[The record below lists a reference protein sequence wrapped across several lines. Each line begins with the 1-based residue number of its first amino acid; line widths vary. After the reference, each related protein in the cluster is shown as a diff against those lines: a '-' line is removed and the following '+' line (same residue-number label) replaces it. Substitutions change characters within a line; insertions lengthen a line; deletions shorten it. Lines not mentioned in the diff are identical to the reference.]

1 MSLPKYK
8 YYIRRANGSDF
19 DYYYVDTSG
28 SVTFTTSSTPTQE
41 LPHAPTDWQDQF
53 LEWARGFR
61 YYGIIR
67 ALSKTIRFTK
77 EAAKILRSEYYT
89 NGIQT
94 GLQLYIEIK
103 DPNDWSYDPY
113 YKGDLTFNGS
123 RDDFNEFPCE
133 VSESGFLQKLE
144 AHETTDYQVAVDGNA
159 SKIWVKMHTMY
170 LEFRQRWET
179 SANQVFTRYPLHI
192 VGESEGPNLY
202 LSTYQQDE
210 LGAFVNM
217 LSNNTSSSKTVNLL
231 YQYNY
236 YIDVDSGA
244 FAGGAPYRF
253 HLFFRQIEIATT
265 LEEAQYTIFKETSP
279 SNWLLPGANHTWTGA
294 YTQSIT
300 IPAGRKLLV
309 EVTMEATAGPPGDLN
324 PSEYTAMQVN
334 GSYCQLSYD
343 QATEEGYFPAL
354 YWRDVTSNL
363 INQMNGSSVTLSSAV
378 FSEYPNWVLSP
389 GDAIRNLPSSFL
401 KTNFA
406 DDFASINAKAG
417 AAFRYDA
424 DTNTAYLDKKADVFQ
439 DVEILDLGEV
449 AEFSQEPFTQEMFST
464 VKIGQANQ
472 TYDEVNGKDE
482 AHTEVTRT
490 TPLNAVPA
498 EKNMKSGYRSDPMG
512 ALMTFLNLNGKTVTD
527 ADSDNDV
534 FIFHIGSSVAG
545 TIPAGY
551 PGAGEDYYDLYIDPT
566 WSVTN
571 VYRGDVLFNIEL
583 APLVSFMRSGDYVH
597 GLMYGQDS
605 SFIEW
610 RSSAKS
616 NSAGTKMQYTIGS
629 VTYDEGAD
637 ILISDL
643 ADPLFKPMVA
653 TVKTKVP
660 VDLYSTLATNAYG
673 YVKFTWLGNEYNGF
687 IIKASQQPTTEEA
700 QQFKLLLTA
709 STDVSNLIR

>member
-1 MSLPKYK
+1 MSNPKFKWYF
-8 YYIRRANGSDF
+8 RVANGSDY
-19 DYYYVDTSG
+19 DYKYVDTSG
-28 SVTFTTSSTPTQE
+28 AVTFTTSSTPVNNIRY
-41 LPHAPTDWQDQF
+41 APEGWQDMF
-53 LEWARGFR
+53 LMWERGFQ
-61 YYGIIR
+61 YY
-67 ALSKTIRFTK
+67 ALMRKHSLGLRFTNDG
-77 EAAKILRSEYYT
+77 AKILRNEYYT
-89 NGIQT
+89 NGIQNNLEVYVEKFDSET
-94 GLQLYIEIK
+94 YTYGAYF
-103 DPNDWSYDPY
+103 
-113 YKGDLTFNGS
+113 KGGVQYNGS
-123 RDDFNEFPCE
+123 LDQYDFVQVELAE
-133 VSESGFLQKLE
+133 AGFFQKLE
-144 AHETTDYQVAVDGNA
+144 ANDSTNFEIAVDGNA
-159 SKIWVKMHTMY
+159 SKIWVKLHTMY
-170 LEFRQRWET
+170 LHLLQKWIGSQSEVVSKDLVGNGFPIF
-179 SANQVFTRYPLHI
+179 APL
-192 VGESEGPNLY
+192 EAEGTNIY
-202 LSTYQQDE
+202 YGVYTQSVLSPQKLIQN
-210 LGAFVNM
+210 A
-217 LSNNTSSSKTVNLL
+217 SSSSKTFEFT
-231 YQYNY
+231 YYYDYNV
-236 YIDVDSGA
+236 YIPSILGA
-244 FAGGAPYRF
+244 
-253 HLFFRQIEIATT
+253 
-265 LEEAQYTIFKETSP
+265 
-279 SNWLLPGANHTWTGA
+279 
-294 YTQSIT
+294 
-300 IPAGRKLLV
+300 
-309 EVTMEATAGPPGDLN
+309 
-324 PSEYTAMQVN
+324 VN
-334 GSYCQLSYD
+334 GIFEIGYFLFDDTNTFVSETILYHHTSTLVVGASANYVGTETDTITLSAGYWVSAFVRMYPAAAAPGLGIGVQQAEITQDTSYILVQDD

-354 YWRDVTSNL
+354 YWRDVTGSL

-464 VKIGQANQ
+464 VKIGQTNQ

-498 EKNMKSGYRSDPMG
+498 EKNMKSVYRSDPMG
-512 ALMTFLNLNGKTVTD
+512 VLMTFLNLNGKTVTD

-534 FIFHIGSSVAG
+534 FILHIGSSVAG
-545 TIPAGY
+545 TIPTGY

-643 ADPLFKPMVA
+643 ADPLIKPMVA

-673 YVKFTWLGNEYNGF
+673 WVKYTWLDDLYKGF
-687 IIKASQQPTTEEA
+687 ILKASQQPTTEEA